1 MGALTSIDFA
11 PYLPWA
17 VLAGLAAIGAA
28 LIVFGLVR
36 RARGLAWRTLAIV
49 ALLAGLANPV
59 LVKEERKPIPDVAA
73 VVVDESPS
81 QSVGKRTAEA
91 EAAAAELQRKLSA
104 MPGLEVR
111 VVHVGVPKTEA
122 GGQPTDGTH
131 LFDALSH
138 ALADVP
144 RKRMAA
150 TFFVTDGEVHD
161 VPDATKPLPFAGP
174 LHVLLTGAPGERD
187 RRIVV
192 TQAPRFGLVGKPIE
206 VRVKVDDPGAEG
218 QTVRLTESHDGA
230 PAVTREAVVGR
241 ETTLKLNIDHAG
253 QNIFEFAVDPAE
265 NELTTVNNR
274 TVVTVN
280 GVRERLRVLLVSG
293 EPHPGERVWR
303 NFLKA
308 DPSVDLVHFTILRP
322 PEKQDA
328 TPVRE
333 LSLIAFPIRELF
345 EVKLHEFDLIIF
357 DRYKR
362 RGVLPSLYLQNIV
375 RYIQNGG
382 AVLEAAGPAFA
393 TPLSLYQTP
402 LGPILPAAPTGRV
415 IDGRMKAHL
424 SAAGKR
430 FPITADLPGAD
441 DPDRHWGSWF
451 RQIDATVDR
460 GTTLM
465 TGADGKPLLVV
476 DRVGKGRVAQ
486 ILSDQIW
493 LWARGYDGGGPYAEL
508 LRRLAHWL
516 MKEPE
521 LEENRIEAHRE
532 GNDLVVV
539 RHSVEPDK
547 TPVTVTAPSG
557 KTTKLTLA
565 EGVGG
570 RERASLPVTEMG
582 LYRVSDGKH
591 TALAAVGTLN
601 PLEFADMRATDAKLK
616 PVVDKTGGGIAWIK
630 DGLPDLRRVREGHR
644 TAGRGWMGVTEN
656 GEYTVTGVQEA
667 PLLPGL
673 ALLLLGLGALLLAW
687 RREGR

>member
-1 MGALTSIDFA
+1 MSGLTSIDFA

-17 VLAGLAAIGAA
+17 ALGALAAVGAA
-28 LIVFGLVR
+28 LLVFGLVR

-59 LVKEERKPIPDVAA
+59 LVEEERRPIPDVAA
-73 VVVDESPS
+73 IVVDESPS
-81 QSVGKRTAEA
+81 QSVGKRTAET
-91 EAAAAELQRKLSA
+91 EAALAELQRRLAA
-104 MPGLEVR
+104 MPGLDVR
-111 VVHVGVPKTEA
+111 TVRAGAATTGT
-122 GGQPTDGTH
+122 GGQPTDGTR

-150 TFFVTDGEVHD
+150 TFLVTDGEVHD
-161 VPDATKPLPFAGP
+161 VPAANKPLPFAGP
-174 LHVLLTGAPGERD
+174 LHVLLTGRPGERD

-192 TQAPRFGLVGKPIE
+192 TRAPRFGLVGKPIE
-206 VRVKVDDPGAEG
+206 VRVRIEDPGREG
-218 QTVRLTESHDGA
+218 QTVQLTESHDGA
-230 PAVTREAVVGR
+230 PPVARSAVVGR
-241 ETTLKLNIDHAG
+241 ETTVRLALDHAG
-253 QNIFEFAVDPAE
+253 QNIFEFAVERAE

-345 EVKLHEFDLIIF
+345 EVKLAEFDLIIF

-375 RYIQNGG
+375 RYIEQGG

-393 TPLSLYQTP
+393 TSLSLYQTP
-402 LGPILPAAPTGRV
+402 LGPVLPAAPTGRV
-415 IDGRMKAHL
+415 VDGRMKAHL
-424 SAAGKR
+424 TADGKR

-441 DPDRHWGSWF
+441 DPDRRWGRWF
-451 RQIDATVDR
+451 RQIDAVADR

-465 TGADGKPLLVV
+465 TGAAGKPLLVV

-532 GNDLVVV
+532 GNELVVI
-539 RHSVEPDK
+539 RHSVAPDR

-557 KTTKLTLA
+557 KATQVTLA
-565 EGVGG
+565 EGIGG
-570 RERASLPVTEMG
+570 RERGTVPAGEMG

-601 PLEFADMRATDAKLK
+601 PLEFADMRATDARLK
-616 PVVDKTGGGIAWIK
+616 PVVDKSGGGTAWIK
-630 DGLPDLRRVREGHR
+630 DGLPELRRVHAGRR
-644 TAGRGWMGVTEN
+644 AAGRGWMGVTEN
-656 GEYTVTGVQEA
+656 REYTVTGVREA

-673 ALLLLGLGALLLAW
+673 ALLLIGVGALMLAW